1 MQWHRLWWGIPQL
14 VLLVGVLALGAL
26 ALLFTITLSGM
37 SRIASA
43 SADPDGHARAFTL
56 TSPDFPEGGFLPHR
70 GALDRF
76 GCDGHN
82 LAPTLRWAG
91 VPPGTASLALTMT
104 DYDAP
109 VAGGFHHW
117 VLYNIPVR
125 AGMVNGLLPF
135 TQGTNSYG
143 LSGYGGPCPP
153 VTGQSHH
160 YVFTLYALTVA
171 RVAAP
176 DLTYEELMQRI
187 GPDVIGAAV
196 TIGTF
201 VRR

>member
-1 MQWHRLWWGIPQL
+1 MQWHRLWWGIPRL
-14 VLLVGVLALGAL
+14 VLLVGLIALGAL
-26 ALLFTITLSGM
+26 GALYAVALSGM

-43 SADPDGHARAFTL
+43 SAEPDGHSTAFTL
-56 TSPDFPEGGFLPHR
+56 TSPDFAEGGLLPHR
-70 GALDRF
+70 GQLDRF

-91 VPPGTASLALTMT
+91 VPPGTVSLALTMT

-117 VLYNIPVR
+117 VVYDIPAH
-125 AGMVNGLLPF
+125 AGLMNGLATF

-153 VTGQSHH
+153 ATGQTHH

-171 RVAAP
+171 NLAEPA
-176 DLTYEELMQRI
+176 LTYDELMRQI
-187 GPDVIGAAV
+187 GPEVIGAAV
-196 TIGTF
+196 AVGTLA
-201 VRR
+201 RR